1 MANYAFVYRC
11 PATGHRVQ
19 GFVGASVPDDTSTYE
34 GVMCAVC
41 NRVHLV
47 KSEQRSRRWCRDECF
62 HAQAVMPLGLW

>member
-1 MANYAFVYRC
+1 MANCAFVYRC

-34 GVMCAVC
+34 GVMCTVC

-47 KSEQRSRRWCRDECF
+47 NPSNGHVAGAEMSASTRK
-62 HAQAVMPLGLW
+62 L